1 MQTRTMCEGLN
12 TLLAVLLLSGWAS
25 EFKTK
30 MCDHE
35 KNVEAIK
42 NTYDCALQFGKETL
56 QKDIDLANG
65 GKGRAVPS

>member
-1 MQTRTMCEGLN
+1 MGGGLN

-25 EFKTK
+25 GFKTK

-35 KNVEAIK
+35 ETVEAIK
-42 NTYDCALQFGKETL
+42 KTYDCALQFGKEML
-56 QKDIDLANG
+56 KKDIDLANG